1 MFMHTHS
8 FVSSTFVAII
18 DSAYGYRVSI
28 HLSESLHCALASG
41 AVYCNRSCLF
51 VCLFVVTFCLNV
63 ILDHLY
69 FTNNGSTNFIFL
81 SRMF

>member
-1 MFMHTHS
+1 MMDSMHTHRFVCACLFVCLFVCFRLCMFMHTHS

-41 AVYCNRSCLF
+41 AVYCNRSCLC
-51 VCLFVVTFCLNV
+51 VCLL
-63 ILDHLY
+63 
-69 FTNNGSTNFIFL
+69 
-81 SRMF
+81 